1 MSSCAPNQ
9 FQEVSNLQD
18 ASAAFRE
25 LYCRTTNP
33 ARPYML
39 WVPEVREARRLFSAF
54 RARMAGLVQEVRSL
68 PSPGV
73 NPQGSPCKMMWI
85 ATAPGTPFS
94 LCRIL
99 KLCLWMCGQVKA
111 RGPPD
116 AEDVSIAAHLL
127 RLRDPATGQP
137 LPNDLL
143 AGEFGLFF
151 SAGIES
157 AGNAIS
163 WTL

>member
-1 MSSCAPNQ
+1 MST
-9 FQEVSNLQD
+9 LQN

-25 LYCRTTNP
+25 LYCRTSNP

-39 WVPEVREARRLFSAF
+39 WLPEVREARRLFRAF
-54 RARMAGLVQEVRSL
+54 RARMAELVQEVRSL

-73 NPQGSPCKMMWI
+73 NSPGSPSKMMPSLQHL
-85 ATAPGTPFS
+85 AHHSLSQELEAVPLDVGPGEGQ
-94 LCRIL
+94 RAAR
-99 KLCLWMCGQVKA
+99 CGGCEHC
-111 RGPPD
+111 GPP
-116 AEDVSIAAHLL
+116 AA
-127 RLRDPATGQP
+127 PAGP
-137 LPNDLL
+137 GHRAAPARRPL

-163 WTL
+163 WTLWGPCLLLP